1 MATCFLFTQH
11 LNENNCLSLRLDAKG
26 QVDAPLTQRDF
37 AEIKALQVN
46 AQTYI
51 VAPSHQFSLHQ
62 IELPWL
68 ADRKARAAIPFAL
81 EERLAQNVDT
91 LQFAFDRNYYQEGK
105 YLVVV
110 GDKNYLQE
118 LISFFDEHHIN
129 FDHLTLDWFA
139 LKPQE
144 IAVMD
149 SFLLINND
157 SFQGALSPDLISFY
171 LDKWTHEQTI
181 YCFSDS
187 DKSLLKPTEAQL
199 IEQQESSYSWL
210 AQRLLT
216 NKPFN
221 LCQGELQHG
230 GSQSKTKRL
239 YQAACGMCLLW
250 LLSVLVVNAT
260 QIYFLN
266 KDLAAVNEKIAVI
279 YREFFPQS
287 HQVIS
292 PKFRISQLL
301 KSNQNNSDFSF
312 WTLLDKLTK
321 TVKENPITIEQIRF
335 QNQTLLVTL
344 ATKNFESLAGFQA
357 ALEKDKVKVKQTQA
371 STLNQQVVSTLE
383 LNL

>member
-1 MATCFLFTQH
+1 MTTCFLFTQH

-26 QVDAPLTQRDF
+26 QIDAPLAQRDF
-37 AEIKALQVN
+37 AEIKTLQTN

-51 VAPSHQFSLHQ
+51 VASSRHFSLHQ

-68 ADRKARAAIPFAL
+68 PDRKARAAIPFAL

-91 LQFAFDRNYYQEGK
+91 LQFAFDRNYYQAGR

-110 GDKNYLQE
+110 GDKNYLKE
-118 LISFFDEHHIN
+118 LISFFDEHQIN
-129 FDHLTLDWFA
+129 FDNLTLDWFA

-144 IAVMD
+144 IAMMD
-149 SFLLINND
+149 SFLLINDD
-157 SFQGALSPDLISFY
+157 SFQGALSPDLMPFY
-171 LDKWTHEQTI
+171 LDKWTKEQTI

-187 DKSLLKPTEAQL
+187 DKSQLKPTEAQL
-199 IEQQESSYSWL
+199 IEQEESSYTWL
-210 AQRLLT
+210 AQRLSTTRPL
-216 NKPFN
+216 N
-221 LCQGELQHG
+221 LCQGELQHD

-239 YQAACGMCLLW
+239 YQAAFGMCMLW
-250 LLSVLVVNAT
+250 LLSVLAVNAMK
-260 QIYFLN
+260 IYFLN
-266 KDLAAVNEKIAVI
+266 KDLNEVNEKTAVI

-301 KSNQNNSDFSF
+301 KSNQNNSDFTF

-321 TVKENPITIEQIRF
+321 TVKENPITIEQLRF
-335 QNQTLLVTL
+335 QNKTLLVTL

-357 ALEKDKVKVKQTQA
+357 ALEKEKVKVKQTQA

-383 LNL
+383 LTL